1 MCIILIF
8 VYKFIQLIHQII
20 PVKSENMDSILLWIC
35 WLAGPSFK
43 AVWSSMLDSIV
54 GYDSIRKTAYR
65 IHYWPDK

>member
-1 MCIILIF
+1 MYIIFIS

-20 PVKSENMDSILLWIC
+20 PIKSEKMDSILWIC

-43 AVWSSMLDSIV
+43 AVWSSMLDIIV